1 MKSDWH
7 RVLSLTELFQVLI
20 KMSFKNYILIIDL
33 RFSWSIEIRS
43 SPVMTAFTSKKF
55 TVMSSNVLWLILLNT
70 CLIKNCL
77 TFYLKIHG
85 ICYIYIGIC
94 NIYICIYVCMV
105 YIHTHTHTHTHIYIP
120 PAIYIKSF
128 GQLTTK
134 TRNQL
139 RANSLRKTTSS

>member
-1 MKSDWH
+1 MKSDWQ

-33 RFSWSIEIRS
+33 RLSWSVEVRR
-43 SPVMTAFTSKKF
+43 SPVMTAFTTSKKL
-55 TVMSSNVLWLILLNT
+55 TDMSSNVLLLILLNT

-94 NIYICIYVCMV
+94 NIYV
-105 YIHTHTHTHTHIYIP
+105 YIYIYTP
-120 PAIYIKSF
+120 SAIYIKSL
-128 GQLTTK
+128 GQLTMK

-139 RANSLRKTTSS
+139 RANSLRKTTSN